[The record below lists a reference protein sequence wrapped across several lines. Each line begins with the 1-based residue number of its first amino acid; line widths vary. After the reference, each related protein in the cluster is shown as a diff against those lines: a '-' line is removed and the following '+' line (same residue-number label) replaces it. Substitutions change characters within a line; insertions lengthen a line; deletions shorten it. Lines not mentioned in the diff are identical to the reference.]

1 MLSTLNIH
9 TKRVIRFIIAWI
21 MTSPAKHKRKSSS
34 NIRVDRSMRTQAYE
48 YIHRMIVSGQLAGES
63 IVSELVIAKEL
74 GSSRTPVREAIG
86 QLVAEGL
93 LEQTPNRGTVVVQLK
108 RQDIVELYEL
118 REVLE
123 CYAATKAARL
133 KLHSSELEQWQRQ
146 ADGILALKEELVKS
160 GKPVLNAE
168 QMQRF
173 MAADIGFH
181 AMLMHLATNAR
192 IVKVVNDS
200 RLLIRIFAMGRH
212 AYNVAD
218 LEQLYRVH
226 CQIIHAVSEQD
237 ADNAARLV
245 AEHIRTS
252 QQERIAE
259 FEASERAAS
268 MRKSMPTFF

>member
-1 MLSTLNIH
+1 MRT
-9 TKRVIRFIIAWI
+9 
-21 MTSPAKHKRKSSS
+21 PAKEKKR
-34 NIRVDRSMRTQAYE
+34 NPATVRVDRSMRTKAYE
-48 YIHRMIVSGQLAGES
+48 YIHRMIVTGQLPGEHV
-63 IVSELVIAKEL
+63 VSELVIAKEL

-93 LEQTPNRGTVVVQLK
+93 LEQTPNRGTVVMQLK

-133 KLHSSELEQWQRQ
+133 KLHASELEQWQGQ
-146 ADGILALKEELVKS
+146 ANAILALKEELVKS
-160 GKPVLNAE
+160 GKPVLNPE

-181 AMLMHLATNAR
+181 ALLMHLAMNTR
-192 IVKVVNDS
+192 ILKVVNES

-212 AYNVAD
+212 AYDAAD

-226 CQIIHAVSEQD
+226 CQIIEAVSAQD
-237 ADNAARLV
+237 SELASRLV

-259 FEASERAAS
+259 FEASERATS